1 MDIKAQF
8 FACFLQKLA
17 PAKKIAPTGWHGWHV
32 FATLAE
38 KDDFYLYRIQI
49 PLQAETDD
57 LYQRCANFDNVA
69 KEANATSDRMDA
81 EIRDLSKKV
90 SRASLSVKIL
100 RDQIEKTPTHCPRM
114 VSTRKA
120 CNSEFFSIFGHL

>member
-1 MDIKAQF
+1 MEIPLHA
-8 FACFLQKLA
+8 
-17 PAKKIAPTGWHGWHV
+17 GR
-32 FATLAE
+32 
-38 KDDFYLYRIQI
+38 DDLYLNEIQI

-90 SRASLSVKIL
+90 SRARLTLKIM
-100 RDQIEKTPTHCPRM
+100 RYEIEKMPR
-114 VSTRKA
+114 
-120 CNSEFFSIFGHL
+120 SETFQRRSRILLVQKFCTDSNAGAKV

>member
-1 MDIKAQF
+1 MKHKYYSR
-8 FACFLQKLA
+8 L
-17 PAKKIAPTGWHGWHV
+17 KKTTFI
-32 FATLAE
+32 
-38 KDDFYLYRIQI
+38 FYETQI

-90 SRASLSVKIL
+90 SRARLTLKIL
-100 RDQIEKTPTHCPRM
+100 KCEIEKMPRY
-114 VSTRKA
+114 
-120 CNSEFFSIFGHL
+120 EIF

>member
-1 MDIKAQF
+1 MYFYEIQIP
-8 FACFLQKLA
+8 LQPERDKLYFYEIQIPLQA
-17 PAKKIAPTGWHGWHV
+17 GRDDLYLNEIHIP
-32 FATLAE
+32 LQAE

-90 SRASLSVKIL
+90 SRARLTLKIM
-100 RDQIEKTPTHCPRM
+100 RDQIEKMPR
-114 VSTRKA
+114 
-120 CNSEFFSIFGHL
+120 

>member
-1 MDIKAQF
+1 MYFYEIQIP
-8 FACFLQKLA
+8 LQAGRDDLYLNEIQI
-17 PAKKIAPTGWHGWHV
+17 P
-32 FATLAE
+32 LQAE
-38 KDDFYLYRIQI
+38 KDDLHFDEIQI

-90 SRASLSVKIL
+90 GRASLSLKFL
-100 RDQIEKTPTHCPRM
+100 RYQIEKTPRYGIFQRRSRVLLVQKC
-114 VSTRKA
+114 STKS
-120 CNSEFFSIFGHL
+120 NSGAKV

>member
-1 MDIKAQF
+1 MYFYEIQIP
-8 FACFLQKLA
+8 LQAGRDDLYLNEIQI
-17 PAKKIAPTGWHGWHV
+17 P
-32 FATLAE
+32 LQAE
-38 KDDFYLYRIQI
+38 KDDLHFDEIQI

-90 SRASLSVKIL
+90 SRASLTVKIM
-100 RDQIEKTPTHCPRM
+100 RYEIEKMPTYEIFQRRSRILLVQKLCTD
-114 VSTRKA
+114 S
-120 CNSEFFSIFGHL
+120 NSGAKV

>member
-1 MDIKAQF
+1 MYFYEIQIP
-8 FACFLQKLA
+8 LQPERDKLYFYEIQIPLQA
-17 PAKKIAPTGWHGWHV
+17 GR
-32 FATLAE
+32 
-38 KDDFYLYRIQI
+38 DDLYFYEIQI

-90 SRASLSVKIL
+90 SRARLTLKIM
-100 RDQIEKTPTHCPRM
+100 RYEIGKMPR
-114 VSTRKA
+114 
-120 CNSEFFSIFGHL
+120 SETFQRRSRILLVQKFCTDSNAGAKV

>member
-1 MDIKAQF
+1 MYFYEIQIP
-8 FACFLQKLA
+8 LQPERDKLYFYEIQIPLQA
-17 PAKKIAPTGWHGWHV
+17 GRDDLYLNEIQIP
-32 FATLAE
+32 LQAE
-38 KDDFYLYRIQI
+38 KDDLHFDEIQI

-90 SRASLSVKIL
+90 SRASLTVKIL
-100 RDQIEKTPTHCPRM
+100 RYEIEKMSR
-114 VSTRKA
+114 
-120 CNSEFFSIFGHL
+120 

>member
-1 MDIKAQF
+1 M
-8 FACFLQKLA
+8 FLNEKQIPLQ
-17 PAKKIAPTGWHGWHV
+17 
-32 FATLAE
+32 AE
-38 KDDFYLYRIQI
+38 KDDLHFDEIQIPLQAGRDDLYLNEMQI

-90 SRASLSVKIL
+90 SRARLTLKIM
-100 RDQIEKTPTHCPRM
+100 RYEIEKMPR
-114 VSTRKA
+114 
-120 CNSEFFSIFGHL
+120 SETFQRRSRILLVQKFFTDSNAGAKV